1 MLPRLLTIFAEFLI
15 LGSVLSAVTC
25 NADPLDE
32 SFSGP
37 FISWKNVKDFGA
49 VGNGV
54 TDDTAAIRTALN
66 ALKNVHT
73 NTWSVL
79 YFPAGTYRITRP
91 LTTSRSSNQD
101 YFGADIIGADPNH
114 FASPATSTQRPEIF
128 LICQVIRKML
138 ARSVYKQLNKSRL
151 IFWPQRVLRARPS
164 GRSRTTIEAPIA
176 VGAPAKILAP
186 PIKAMPAEW
195 QWC

>member
-1 MLPRLLTIFAEFLI
+1 MLSRLLAITAVSLI
-15 LGSVLSAVTC
+15 LGSALSAVPST
-25 NADPLDE
+25 AGPLDE

-54 TDDTAAIRTALN
+54 TDDTAAIQTALN

-91 LTTSRSSNQD
+91 LTTSRPSNQD
-101 YFGADIIGADPNH
+101 YFGAEIIGADPNTTTLAWDGPSGGTMLRWD
-114 FASPATSTQRPEIF
+114 ASYDK
-128 LICQVIRKML
+128 V
-138 ARSVYKQLNKSRL
+138 SRL
-151 IFWPQRVLRARPS
+151 TFDGKGTASWEIVRAGGFSTYSEMSDLIFKVSRAS
-164 GRSRTTIEAPIA
+164 A
-176 VGAPAKILAP
+176 
-186 PIKAMPAEW
+186 
-195 QWC
+195 